1 MTAAPDRLADRLE
14 LTAGKYGL
22 AFLRRAT
29 AAAAGLRAGTSDGIA
44 YLHRPGKGPALVA
57 IHGFGGDKET
67 WLLWAPFVAR
77 RRALLLIDLPGHG
90 MSRDAHDQDGFAAR
104 AQAEVVLGA
113 MDACG
118 IERAIL
124 CGNSMGG
131 GIAQRAA
138 RSWPERVAAL
148 VLVASVAHEMAESE
162 LTRELARG
170 QNFLIPDEKTTHDQF
185 LRRVVEKPPRVPRA
199 VQRYVASQRAR
210 AQPKLERVWRG
221 WTGAI
226 GEAGVPDD
234 PHAIAQPALIVHG
247 DRDRVIDVETARGL
261 ASRMPRAR
269 LEVLAGVGHVPQ
281 LEEPRRVAR
290 LTEMFVR
297 EIAG

>member
-1 MTAAPDRLADRLE
+1 MSLSELE

-29 AAAAGLRAGTSDGIA
+29 AAAAGLRAGVADGIA
-44 YLHRPGKGPALVA
+44 YWQRGGEGVPLVA

-67 WLLWAPFVAR
+67 WLLWAPFLAR
-77 RRALLLIDLPGHG
+77 RRPLLLIDLPGHG
-90 MSRDAHDQDGFAAR
+90 GSRDAREEDFGAR
-104 AQAEVVLGA
+104 AQAEIVLQTMDLCGFDRGA
-113 MDACG
+113 V
-118 IERAIL
+118 L

-131 GIAQRAA
+131 GIAQRIA
-138 RSWPERVAAL
+138 RTWPARALGL

-170 QNFLIPDEKTTHDQF
+170 QNFLIPDGETTHDEF
-185 LRRVVEKPPRVPRA
+185 LKRVVEKPPKVPRA
-199 VQRYVASQRAR
+199 VQRYVASQRAA

-221 WTGAI
+221 WTGAT

-234 PHAIAQPALIVHG
+234 PQAIAQPALIVHG
-247 DRDRVIDVETARGL
+247 DRDRVIDVATARGL
-261 ASRMPRAR
+261 AARMPRAR

-281 LEEPRRVAR
+281 LEEPRRVSR

>member
-1 MTAAPDRLADRLE
+1 MSFE
-14 LTAGKYGL
+14 LTVGKYQL

-29 AAAAGLRAGTSDGIA
+29 AAVAGLRAGLTDGVA
-44 YLHRPGKGPALVA
+44 FLHRPGRGAPLVA

-67 WLLWAPFVAR
+67 WLLWAPFVSR
-77 RRALLLIDLPGHG
+77 RRPLLLIDLPGHG
-90 MSRDAHDQDGFAAR
+90 MSRDARGDHGFGAR
-104 AQAEVVLGA
+104 AQAEVVLA
-113 MDACG
+113 TMDACG
-118 IERAIL
+118 IDRAVL

-131 GIAQRAA
+131 GIAQRIA
-138 RSWPERVAAL
+138 RTWPARASAL

-170 QNFLIPDEKTTHDQF
+170 QNFLIPDARTTHDEF
-185 LRRVVEKPPRVPRA
+185 LKRVVEKPPRVPRA

-221 WTGAI
+221 WTGAT
-226 GEAGVPDD
+226 GAAGVPDD

-261 ASRMPRAR
+261 AGRMPRAR
-269 LEVLAGVGHVPQ
+269 LEVLTGVGHVPQ

-290 LTEMFVR
+290 LTDRFVR
-297 EIAG
+297 EVIG